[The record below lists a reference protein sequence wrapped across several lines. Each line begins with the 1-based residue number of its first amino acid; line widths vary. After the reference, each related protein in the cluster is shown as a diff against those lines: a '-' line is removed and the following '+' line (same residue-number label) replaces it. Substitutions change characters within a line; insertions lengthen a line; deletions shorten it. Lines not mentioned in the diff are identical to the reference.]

1 MTENEIKD
9 LMLDNIA
16 TETPL
21 RVWKRRLIVALTKEE
36 KEKCKA
42 KIKEYERIYDR

>member
-1 MTENEIKD
+1 MTISEIKS

-16 TETPL
+16 TETLL

-36 KEKCKA
+36 QQRCKA
-42 KIKEYERIYDR
+42 KIKEYEKVNT

>member
-1 MTENEIKD
+1 MTENEIKS

-21 RVWKRRLIVALTKEE
+21 RQWKRRLIAALTKEE
-36 KEKCKA
+36 KQRCIA
-42 KIKEYERIYDR
+42 KIKEYEKVNT